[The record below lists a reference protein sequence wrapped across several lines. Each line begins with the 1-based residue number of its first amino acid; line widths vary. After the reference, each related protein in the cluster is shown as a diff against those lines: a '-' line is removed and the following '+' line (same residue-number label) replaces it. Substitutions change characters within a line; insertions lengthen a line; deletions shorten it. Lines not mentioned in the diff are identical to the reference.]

1 MILVLPM
8 LFFLLLLLSCCQIC
22 FLIVLASYPVSVHRS
37 DAPPTQHIRACGTM
51 LTGRTTGSHHPR
63 YARHDFETRYVSFK
77 TRYVFPLRVAF
88 LFFTRYVFFHEGRH
102 FRVLEFGCIFGPE
115 NGPKHASDQRGAVKR
130 LLKEMASSRVW
141 EQSE

>member
-1 MILVLPM
+1 MEPNGCDSRVANVV
-8 LFFLLLLLSCCQIC
+8 FLLLLLSCCQIC

-88 LFFTRYVFFHEGRH
+88 LFFTRYVFFMRG
-102 FRVLEFGCIFGPE
+102 GIFGYS
-115 NGPKHASDQRGAVKR
+115 NSGAFSGPK
-130 LLKEMASSRVW
+130 MARNMLRTSAGPKNGF
-141 EQSE
+141 